1 MKNKFNMKILKFISK
16 ILKYMINKEAF
27 MNFNAMSNQKQMQV
41 YICNNYCRLKL
52 NKTIILI
59 AIIN

>member
-1 MKNKFNMKILKFISK
+1 
-16 ILKYMINKEAF
+16 MINKEVF

-59 AIIN
+59 AILN